1 MHRRLNPKIRE
12 VAPHYQWPRAHGF
25 KTPVMILERPD
36 LVERTGVTETSDEII
51 GLDKET
57 GHLRGESSL
66 ECANHFTT

>member
-1 MHRRLNPKIRE
+1 MARGVAVTLDHRERRGLPAR
-12 VAPHYQWPRAHGF
+12 RSS
-25 KTPVMILERPD
+25 TPVMILERPG